1 MPEPEEKPVDISS
14 LRLGIK
20 QVIAV
25 IVVIVTILGSG
36 YATYYGVTNRMT
48 RIDAT
53 LEQQTKQIEK
63 LTTTNDEL
71 KQSVLELKITLK
83 AKGVIQ

>member
-1 MPEPEEKPVDISS
+1 MPEETAVDISS

-25 IVVIVTILGSG
+25 IVVIVTVLGSA
-36 YATYYGVTNRMT
+36 YATYYGVTNRMA

-53 LEQQTKQIEK
+53 IEQQTKQIEK
-63 LTTTNDEL
+63 MALTNDEL
-71 KQSVLELKITLK
+71 KQKVLELSITLK